1 MENKKDILQERN
13 TPLFQ
18 TFKRTVKYARK
29 EIISFVIAFIL
40 IILNVIF
47 NLVFPL
53 LVAKLTN
60 ELKETV
66 DNISLNVIIMIAV
79 GYLILNIVSQTCLY
93 FESMTLTKAGQKIIF
108 NLRMEVFEHIESMS
122 QNQFNEMA
130 VGSLVTRVCNY
141 TNQMSNFFTNT
152 LVNILKNLLTVIS
165 VYIVMFFISW
175 KLSLLMI
182 SFVLIIF
189 ITSFF
194 FSRYVNK
201 LFKQERNLLSDLN
214 TYLNESLSGMKI
226 VKIFNQ
232 EKKAEIKFNEKNDE
246 FYRIREKSTKAF
258 SFYRPFI
265 SLLYIISIGT
275 VLYCGTIFNLNAG
288 EIVAFYLY
296 LSNFFNPVQE
306 LADKLNDI
314 QRAFTSS
321 EKLFTLLDIAPEV
334 VNKEGA
340 KDIFKFLGKIEF
352 RNVWFAYE
360 GENWI
365 LKNIS
370 FVINPKETVAF
381 IGPTGAGK
389 TTILSLIVRNF
400 EIQKGQILIDDI
412 DIKDI
417 TIESLRRSVGQMLQ
431 DVYLFS
437 GTIKDN
443 ITLFDDKYSDEEVY
457 EASDYVNLTPIIN
470 NLPNKLNEKVIERG
484 DNFSVG
490 QRQLLSFARTI
501 LHKPQI
507 MILDEATANIDT
519 ETEVVIQKSLEKIK
533 NIGTMLI
540 VAHRLSTIQHSDK
553 IIVIKNGEII
563 ESGNHQ
569 ELLKIKGYYYKLYRL
584 QYNN

>member
-321 EKLFTLLDIAPEV
+321 EKLFTLLDITPEV

>member
-1 MENKKDILQERN
+1 MEKQKDILKETN
-13 TPLFQ
+13 TPLFK
-18 TFKRTVKYARK
+18 TFKRTASYAKK
-29 EIISFVIAFIL
+29 EIISFIIAFIL
-40 IILNVIF
+40 IVANVIF
-47 NLVFPL
+47 NIIFPL
-53 LVAKLTN
+53 LVMRLTN
-60 ELKETV
+60 ELKE
-66 DNISLNVIIMIAV
+66 DASSINLYVIIFIAV
-79 GYLILNIVSQTCLY
+79 SYLILNIISQICLY

-165 VYIVMFFISW
+165 VYIIMFFISW
-175 KLSLLMI
+175 KLSLLMLA
-182 SFVLIIF
+182 FVLIIF

-214 TYLNESLSGMKI
+214 TYLNESLSGIKI

-246 FYRIREKSTKAF
+246 FYSVRAKSTKAF
-258 SFYRPFI
+258 SFYRPFV
-265 SLLYIISIGT
+265 SFLYILSIGVILYFG
-275 VLYCGTIFNLNAG
+275 VLFDLNAG

-321 EKLFTLLDIAPEV
+321 EKLFALLDIPPEV
-334 VNKEGA
+334 INSPNA
-340 KDIFKFLGKIEF
+340 KDILTFKGKIEF
-352 RNVWFAYE
+352 KHVWFAYE
-360 GENWI
+360 EENWI
-365 LKNIS
+365 LKDVS
-370 FVINPKETVAF
+370 FVVNPKETVAF
-381 IGPTGAGK
+381 IGPTGSGK

-443 ITLFDDKYSDEEVY
+443 ITLFDDKYTDEQVY
-457 EASDYVNLTPIIN
+457 EASDYVNLTPFIN
-470 NLPNKLNEKVIERG
+470 NLENKLNEKVIERG
-484 DNFSVG
+484 ENFSAG

-519 ETEVVIQKSLEKIK
+519 ETELVIQQSLEKIK

-569 ELLKIKGYYYKLYRL
+569 QLLKLKGYYYKLYRL
-584 QYNN
+584 QFNN